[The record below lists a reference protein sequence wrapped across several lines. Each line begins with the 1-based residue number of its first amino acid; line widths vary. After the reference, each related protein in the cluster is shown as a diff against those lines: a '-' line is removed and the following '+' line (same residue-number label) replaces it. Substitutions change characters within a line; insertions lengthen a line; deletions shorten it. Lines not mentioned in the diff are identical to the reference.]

1 MRAWPTCNGPVGLAL
16 TNSTWMRSPVAGAWP
31 NRAPSAAI
39 VRTVSSSQSSVVH
52 TLMNPG
58 PATSTFSTNGAG
70 ARRADERLGHLAR
83 RRAGALGQGQ
93 RHVRREVAVVLLPRL
108 LELRLG
114 QVAVEPEPRRC
125 GSQPVAEPRAQLV
138 FDHPGPPSSSER
150 TVATRSTVSN
160 GFWT

>member
-1 MRAWPTCNGPVGLAL
+1 MSN
-16 TNSTWMRSPVAGAWP
+16 
-31 NRAPSAAI
+31 
-39 VRTVSSSQSSVVH
+39 SQSSVVQ

-58 PATSTFSTNGAG
+58 PATSTFSTN
-70 ARRADERLGHLAR
+70 ADRLERGDQRLGHLPR
-83 RRAGALGQGQ
+83 RRAGALGQRQ

-114 QVAVEPEPRRC
+114 QVAVEPEPRRG